1 MECEDSEG
9 EELQPIQQPQLLEEA
24 DSLSGGSEVNP
35 ETALEIS
42 IHALAGS
49 PSPKTMCILGYVNG
63 CVVVILIDTRSTHN
77 FMDPSIQQRAHLYLQ
92 STTRLLVRVANGD
105 SLCSTGKCVDISFH
119 VQGLIT
125 EIFMF

>member
-9 EELQPIQQPQLLEEA
+9 EELQPIQQPRLLEEA
-24 DSLSGGSEVNP
+24 DSPSGESEVNL

-63 CVVVILIDTRSTHN
+63 CAMVILIDTGNTHN
-77 FMDPSIQQRAHLYLQ
+77 FMDPSIQQRVHL
-92 STTRLLVRVANGD
+92 
-105 SLCSTGKCVDISFH
+105 
-119 VQGLIT
+119 
-125 EIFMF
+125 